1 MGAQWFEF
9 TKAIPSHLL
18 GSQQPLHLD
27 LDIAGIQGYQLS
39 FADEEL
45 KTRQQLGPFSTTVQ
59 LPQIDTKVDRL
70 FIHLFG
76 CLFVC
81 LLRVSIYS
89 LGYL

>member
-18 GSQQPLHLD
+18 RSQQPLHLD
-27 LDIAGIQGYQLS
+27 FDIAGIQRCHLS

-45 KTRQQLGPFSTTVQ
+45 KTSQQVGPFSTTVQ
-59 LPQIDTKVDRL
+59 LPQIDTRVDRL

-76 CLFVC
+76 FLFVC
-81 LLRVSIYS
+81 SFT
-89 LGYL
+89 